1 MKDMGE
7 ERLRSIRG
15 EIFRKEFYEIKL
27 DKEQSLGFKQ
37 RMICMEELNA
47 AKAEIE
53 KTTGEKLMTQKQF
66 WVV

>member
-1 MKDMGE
+1 MKDMGK

-15 EIFRKEFYEIKL
+15 EIFRKEFYESKL

-37 RMICMEELNA
+37 RMIRMEELNA

-53 KTTGEKLMTQKQF
+53 KTTGEKLMTQKKR
-66 WVV
+66 